1 MSRAHGSDDLSRA
14 ARVISC
20 QERLTLGPRAAARAA
35 AVAGSAIAGAGGVGL
50 ARMGMSD
57 ARERQRRAGERLA
70 RRLDRLGGAYLKAGQ
85 LLSTRADLL
94 PEALRSSLMRLCDD
108 ATPAPIEDC
117 ERWLYDALGSDAHA
131 RLIDLDPRPIAT
143 GSVAHV
149 HRARRAD
156 TGASVV
162 VKILRPNVEA
172 QFGADLMLMRAGAGL
187 VARLPV
193 FRSVPVTDATRSL
206 TAAVAAHLDLAA
218 EAEQHAR
225 FAAQFADVEGVVIP
239 RLQHDLCTRRA
250 LVMDYVEAD
259 RIDDPGLDQGL
270 VENAVLRVLRCLY
283 AMLFDHGLVHCD
295 LHPGNVLITEAA
307 DIVLLDF
314 GYVAHLRRSQQD
326 AFAKLF
332 VSMALDDADGITEV
346 IVDTARSVPARLD
359 RVTLKSELGAH
370 VTRTTGATAEEFS
383 IARFVAGL
391 FAIQHRHRIIA
402 SPDFAMS
409 ILALM
414 TLEGLIKQITPQL
427 DFQREALPFVLKR
440 AEAVV

>member
-218 EAEQHAR
+218 E
-225 FAAQFADVEGVVIP
+225 VVIP